1 MVLDAPSTHPLQK
14 HQHHDLHKA
23 PPRATSARGRSLSPR
38 RADRC
43 PRPPRAQGGSSGRV
57 CRAAVWP
64 GGRCQLPAQDP
75 AREGVRG
82 TAQHT
87 GPEVASRRG
96 GAWRGRP
103 SRSARLPSRQSEPQP
118 AVPPLR
124 EHADESVFRH
134 ALPAGGRAGS
144 PGCAWAA
151 HVVGAG
157 AAPLP
162 LGRAACGRRLV
173 RDVGT
178 SGPSAGTWRAP
189 SIGHVLALSGRR
201 GGWGVAGPGSQNK
214 GPSGPQVLTIAGPGE
229 GTSLGPGRPARPPS
243 CRSSRED

>member
-96 GAWRGRP
+96 GG
-103 SRSARLPSRQSEPQP
+103 L
-118 AVPPLR
+118 
-124 EHADESVFRH
+124 
-134 ALPAGGRAGS
+134 G
-144 PGCAWAA
+144 
-151 HVVGAG
+151 G
-157 AAPLP
+157 AAPLALP
-162 LGRAACGRRLV
+162 AFPAGGQNHNQPSRPSGDTQMNPSSDALSRRAGE
-173 RDVGT
+173 
-178 SGPSAGTWRAP
+178 RA
-189 SIGHVLALSGRR
+189 VLAAHGRHMSLGLGLPCSPWGGLPAGADLSGMLEHR
-201 GGWGVAGPGSQNK
+201 GPR
-214 GPSGPQVLTIAGPGE
+214 
-229 GTSLGPGRPARPPS
+229 LGPGAPPASDTSWLSRGTGVGGEWQGPAARTRAPAAH
-243 CRSSRED
+243 RS